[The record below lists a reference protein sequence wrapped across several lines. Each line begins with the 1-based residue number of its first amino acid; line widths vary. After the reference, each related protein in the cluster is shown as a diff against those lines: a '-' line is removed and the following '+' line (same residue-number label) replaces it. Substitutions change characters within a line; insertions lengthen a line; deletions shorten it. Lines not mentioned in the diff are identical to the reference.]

1 MSLSA
6 LSRLPLLGS
15 LIPKAR
21 FTSINTI
28 IAFRPLSTCLST
40 SRTVVQSKIA
50 QPALLVA
57 SQFRGMKTRSSVKKL
72 CEGCKAVRRKDR
84 VFIICDKNPKHKQ
97 RQGK

>member
-1 MSLSA
+1 MLSA
-6 LSRLPLLGS
+6 MSRRLPLLGS

-21 FTSINTI
+21 FSTI
-28 IAFRPLSTCLST
+28 IAARPLSTCLTASSRSLT
-40 SRTVVQSKIA
+40 QSRTA
-50 QPALLVA
+50 QPALSIA
-57 SQFRGMKTRSSVKKL
+57 TQIRGMKTRSSVKKL